1 LVRKSGAWFYMG
13 EERLGQGR
21 ENVKEFLRSNPDV
34 VLDLSNQI
42 KASSPE
48 FADRI
53 SFDGG
58 ESGSP
63 NGHVTEDDEA

>member
-1 LVRKSGAWFYMG
+1 MG

-21 ENVKEFLRSNPDV
+21 ENVKEFLRGNPDV
-34 VLDLSNQI
+34 VLDLTNQI
-42 KASSPE
+42 KAASPE

-58 ESGSP
+58 ESG
-63 NGHVTEDDEA
+63 NGVVHDDDEE